1 MGNPKAFLSINRKE
15 AGYRPVQQRKYDFAE
30 VELTFNDEECHQQ
43 ASRCMDCGVPFCH
56 WNCPLGNRQPEWQD
70 QVYKGNWREAYR
82 LLQET
87 DDFPEFTGR
96 VCPALCEKGCVLML
110 SADAPVTVRNN
121 EAAIIEKA
129 FSEGYV
135 EACPPRT
142 RTGKRVAV
150 IGSGPAGLACAN
162 QLNRKGHTVDVYEKD
177 ERIGGLLRLGIPDF
191 KLSKNVIDRR
201 LALLEKE
208 GISFIC
214 NTPVGKDKKQLAT
227 LLADYDAVCVAIGSG
242 EPRNLAVEGRDL
254 KGVYFALEL
263 LKQQNR
269 IIAGEK
275 IAPEAL
281 ISAKGKRVLVIG
293 GGDTGSDCVGTAIR
307 QGAESVMQIEIMP
320 KPPVGKNPATPWPN
334 YPQVLKPSSSHQE
347 GCERRWS
354 LDTVRFI
361 GENGILKQVEVAPV
375 TWTKGE
381 DGRMTMQRAADTEIL
396 NVDLVFLAM
405 GFVHPVYE
413 GLVEHLGVALDA
425 RKNIAVDAENKSSV
439 DKVFAA
445 GDASYGA
452 GLVVRAIASGRKAA
466 AAIDRYLSD
475 KK

>member
-1 MGNPKAFLSINRKE
+1 MGNPKAFLEIKRKE

-70 QVYKGNWREAYR
+70 LVYKGNWREAYR
-82 LLQET
+82 ILQET

-96 VCPALCEKGCVLML
+96 VCPALCEKGCVLTL
-110 SADAPVTVRNN
+110 SIDEPVTIRNN

-135 EACPPRT
+135 VACPPRT
-142 RTGKRVAV
+142 RTGRKIAV

-191 KLSKNVIDRR
+191 KLNKGVIDRR
-201 LALLEKE
+201 LALMETE
-208 GISFIC
+208 GVSFIC
-214 NTPVGKDKKQLAT
+214 NTQVGKDKSKLAKM
-227 LLADYDAVCVAIGSG
+227 LSDYDAICVAIGSG
-242 EPRNLAVEGRDL
+242 EPRNLHVEGRDL

-269 IIAGEK
+269 LIAGDK
-275 IAPEAL
+275 VNPEEL
-281 ISAKGKRVLVIG
+281 ISAKGKKVLIIG

-307 QGAESVMQIEIMP
+307 QGAESVLQIEIMP
-320 KPPVGKNPATPWPN
+320 QPPVGKNPDTPWPN
-334 YPQVLKPSSSHQE
+334 FPQILKTTSSHKE

-375 TWTKGE
+375 TWTK
-381 DGRMTMQRAADTEIL
+381 DKNGRMSAQRAAKTEIID
-396 NVDLVFLAM
+396 VDLVFLAM

-413 GLVEHLGVALDA
+413 NLVENLGVELDE
-425 RKNIAVDAENKSSV
+425 RKNVRVDAENKTSV
-439 DKVFAA
+439 AKVFAA

-466 AAIDRYLSD
+466 AAIDQYLSH

>member
-191 KLSKNVIDRR
+191 KLNKNIIDRR

-214 NTPVGKDKKQLAT
+214 NTPVGENKKQLAS

-242 EPRNLAVEGRDL
+242 EPRNLSVEGREL

-275 IAPEAL
+275 IAPEEL

-334 YPQVLKPSSSHQE
+334 YPQVLKTSSSHQE

-466 AAIDRYLSD
+466 AAIDRYLLD

>member
-1 MGNPKAFLSINRKE
+1 MGNPKAFLSISRKE

-30 VELTFNDEECHQQ
+30 VELTFNDEECRQQ

-70 QVYKGNWREAYR
+70 LIYKGNWREAYR
-82 LLQET
+82 ILQET

-110 SADAPVTVRNN
+110 SADEPVTIRNN

-135 EACPPRT
+135 TACPPCI
-142 RTGKRVAV
+142 RTGKKVAV

-162 QLNRKGHTVDVYEKD
+162 QLNRKGHMVDVYEKD

-191 KLSKNVIDRR
+191 KLNKGIIDRR
-201 LALLEKE
+201 LALMETE

-214 NTPVGKDKKQLAT
+214 KTPVGEDKKALAEM
-227 LLADYDAVCVAIGSG
+227 LAEYDAVCVAIGSG
-242 EPRNLAVEGRDL
+242 EPRNLNVEGRDL
-254 KGVYFALEL
+254 KGIYFALEL

-269 IIAGEK
+269 IVAGEK
-275 IAPEAL
+275 IKPGEI

-307 QGAESVMQIEIMP
+307 QGAESVLQIEIMP
-320 KPPVGKNPATPWPN
+320 KPPVGKNPATPWPA
-334 YPQVLKPSSSHQE
+334 YPQILKTSSSHKE

-375 TWTKGE
+375 TWEKDE
-381 DGRMTMQRAADTEIL
+381 NGRMAPRRSAETEIL
-396 NVDLVFLAM
+396 DIDMVFLAM

-413 GLVEHLGVALDA
+413 GLVANLGVELDG
-425 RKNIAVDAENKSSV
+425 RKNICVDAGNKSSIE
-439 DKVFAA
+439 KVFAA

-452 GLVVRAIASGRKAA
+452 GLVVKAIASGRKAA
-466 AAIDRYLSD
+466 AAVDRYLLD

>member
-1 MGNPKAFLSINRKE
+1 
-15 AGYRPVQQRKYDFAE
+15 
-30 VELTFNDEECHQQ
+30 
-43 ASRCMDCGVPFCH
+43 MDCGVPFCH

-70 QVYKGNWREAYR
+70 AVYKGNWREAYR
-82 LLQET
+82 ILQET

-96 VCPALCEKGCVLML
+96 VCPALCEKGCVLAL
-110 SADAPVTVRNN
+110 SANAAVTIRNN

-135 EACPPRT
+135 TACPPRT

-162 QLNRKGHTVDVYEKD
+162 QLNRKGHTVDVFEKD

-191 KLSKNVIDRR
+191 KLNKGVIDRR
-201 LALLEKE
+201 LKLLEQE
-208 GISFIC
+208 GISFVC
-214 NTPVGKDKKQLAT
+214 NTPVGDDKKALSDM
-227 LLADYDAVCVAIGSG
+227 LGKYDAVCVAIGSG
-242 EPRNLAVEGRDL
+242 QPRDLQVEGRDL

-269 IIAGEK
+269 LVAGDSVE
-275 IAPEAL
+275 PEQL
-281 ISAKGKRVLVIG
+281 IFAKGKRVLVIG
-293 GGDTGSDCVGTAIR
+293 GGDTGSDCVGTSIR
-307 QGAESVMQIEIMP
+307 QGATSVLQIEIMP
-320 KPPVGKNPATPWPN
+320 KPPVDKNPETPWPN
-334 YPQVLKPSSSHQE
+334 YPRILKTSTSHQE

-361 GENGILKQVEVAPV
+361 GKNGVLKQVEVAPV
-375 TWTKGE
+375 TWQTGE
-381 DGRMTMQRAADTEIL
+381 DGRMVPRRAAQTEL
-396 NVDLVFLAM
+396 LDVDLVFLAM

-413 GLVEHLGVALDA
+413 GLVENLGVELDA
-425 RKNIAVDAENKSSV
+425 RHNVRVDADNRTSV
-439 DKVFAA
+439 PKVFAA

-466 AAIDRYLSD
+466 AAIDDYLSNLE
-475 KK
+475 K